1 MRYPER
7 KVNTM
12 TDTANKSTVYF
23 DGSCA
28 LCRAEISHYSSCS
41 GAEAIEFKDVSSPL
55 ATPGPGLSRE
65 LAMARFHM
73 RSADGSLVSGAAAF
87 IDLAAVA
94 ELEMGGTAG
103 VVAGRTPAAGD
114 RLPDVSAAPAVAG
127 GRRPGLGG
135 TAYPPSKFA
144 FLTP

>member
-87 IDLAAVA
+87 IAIWRLLPSWRWAARLASLPGALPLLEIVYRMFLPLRPLLAAVVRA
-94 ELEMGGTAG
+94 W
-103 VVAGRTPAAGD
+103 VAPRT
-114 RLPDVSAAPAVAG
+114 
-127 GRRPGLGG
+127 RRPNS
-135 TAYPPSKFA
+135 PS
-144 FLTP
+144 